1 MVAAYTG
8 PSFVAERCRLRPVL
22 VPRPIWF
29 LVMFAPCVV
38 VAGCSTRVA
47 GPESRCD
54 REARTKTQT
63 LAMTKEMC
71 VGAPIPDASA
81 AAPAADSPPEPPVP
95 PPAPPPDAS
104 GSASPEA
111 GPPEAPAAP
120 EAPPAPEPPPPPA
133 AAAPAPPSDSKL
145 LDPAQCD
152 IDCTKACGGV
162 PDAICKRVG
171 DKEVECTLAGPSFP
185 GC

>member
-1 MVAAYTG
+1 
-8 PSFVAERCRLRPVL
+8 
-22 VPRPIWF
+22 
-29 LVMFAPCVV
+29 MFAPCVV
-38 VAGCSTRVA
+38 ALGCSTRVA

-81 AAPAADSPPEPPVP
+81 APAATESPAE
-95 PPAPPPDAS
+95 PPAPSAEPAPETPPDGSATP
-104 GSASPEA
+104 SASPEA
-111 GPPEAPAAP
+111 GPPE
-120 EAPPAPEPPPPPA
+120 PPPPPPPPPPA
-133 AAAPAPPSDSKL
+133 PPPPPPPADSKL

-152 IDCTKACGGV
+152 VDCTKACGGV